1 LGIQRREFLSLSL
14 ILGEKEKY
22 WKSPMSERGCESDTY
37 FKIEMI
43 NVLDDNMAVVVI
55 VGLNIWLL
63 LQTLLG

>member
-1 LGIQRREFLSLSL
+1 
-14 ILGEKEKY
+14 
-22 WKSPMSERGCESDTY
+22 MSERGCESDTY